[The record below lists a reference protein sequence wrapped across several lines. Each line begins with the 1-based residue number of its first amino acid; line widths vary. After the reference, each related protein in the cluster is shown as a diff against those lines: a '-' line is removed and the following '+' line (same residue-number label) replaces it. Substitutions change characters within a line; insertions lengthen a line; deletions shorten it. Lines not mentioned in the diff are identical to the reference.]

1 MWPPNLL
8 FPMLL
13 HLTSIGAE
21 SHVWY
26 VYMSWQYSFCHNTP
40 RCFLFH
46 GQHFTGSLLSLY
58 TQIPSLTLQAPYP
71 PISYLLRIAQWKNT
85 STLWL
90 HGFWSYDWADNYVKV
105 DMVNTTGMSFVIN
118 SSTPPVYGELKSAL
132 YAFLLCVRVCVSGRE
147 NEMEYYV
154 YNSLQHFM
162 LNVLIF
168 PFQISNP
175 LPDTMHLIFWK
186 N

>member
-1 MWPPNLL
+1 
-8 FPMLL
+8 
-13 HLTSIGAE
+13 
-21 SHVWY
+21 
-26 VYMSWQYSFCHNTP
+26 
-40 RCFLFH
+40 
-46 GQHFTGSLLSLY
+46 
-58 TQIPSLTLQAPYP
+58 
-71 PISYLLRIAQWKNT
+71 
-85 STLWL
+85 
-90 HGFWSYDWADNYVKV
+90 
-105 DMVNTTGMSFVIN
+105 MVNTTGMSFVIN

-186 N
+186 NQTHPMRYIATYSYGNYSCSPPHHQRVNRLYHVGLAWTCNILYAFMTTYHLYSSVFITNKTPSGMIKHHKSTEPEKSQKGLFIFLFIFLFLQMRQSKIA